1 MEFMGIDPL
10 MWIMMPAGVGVAISL
25 LRDAA
30 QTLINHFTNR
40 RPEDHS

>member
-10 MWIMMPAGVGVAISL
+10 LWIMIPVGAGVAISL

-30 QTLINHFTNR
+30 QTLINRFASR
-40 RPEDHS
+40 RPEDQS